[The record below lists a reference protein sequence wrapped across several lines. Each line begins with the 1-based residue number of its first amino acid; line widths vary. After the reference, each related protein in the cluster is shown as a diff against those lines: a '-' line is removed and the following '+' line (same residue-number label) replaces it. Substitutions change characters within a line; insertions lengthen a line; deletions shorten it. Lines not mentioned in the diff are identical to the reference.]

1 MFKILI
7 STILILIVSRANSQ
21 EYINATKTSSKKQFS
36 KYAKANKLQTVT
48 KETDSTLTLL
58 VRDTSVQNLDI
69 FLHFNDRGKCDNET
83 TTLSCD
89 SCYDKF
95 IAKVLQNRNNKWL
108 KVGAD
113 IYFSKHNQLVLTA
126 RINNKFS
133 YSVTRSNLERSEYR
147 EILTK
152 QHE

>member
-1 MFKILI
+1 MFRILI
-7 STILILIVSRANSQ
+7 STILILIVSWAQSQ

-48 KETDSTLTLL
+48 KETDSTLILL
-58 VRDTSVQNLDI
+58 VRDTSVQRLDI
-69 FLHFNDRGKCDNET
+69 FLHFNNRGKCDNET

-95 IAKVLQNRNNKWL
+95 IAKVLQNRNNTWIE
-108 KVGAD
+108 VGAD
-113 IYFSKHNQLVLTA
+113 LYFSKHNQLILTTRA
-126 RINNKFS
+126 NNTFS
-133 YSVTRSNLERSEYR
+133 YSVTRSNPERREYR
-147 EILTK
+147 EILKK